1 MLLTRLVDA
10 SNEVAGLR
18 GRKAKVAVLAKVLTQ
33 AEGQIG
39 LAAVLLAGE
48 LPDGRIGVGPSQL
61 VAVGGTEPADE
72 PSLTLTR
79 LRQDLSEI
87 ASIRGKG
94 SKARRQAALTAMW
107 SASTPSEQDFLGRLL
122 FGELR
127 QGAQASLVTDAVAEA
142 TQEVLL

>member
-48 LPDGRIGVGPSQL
+48 LPDGRIGV
-61 VAVGGTEPADE
+61 AIMN
-72 PSLTLTR
+72 
-79 LRQDLSEI
+79 LSDNPMDIYE
-87 ASIRGKG
+87 
-94 SKARRQAALTAMW
+94 
-107 SASTPSEQDFLGRLL
+107 LGRHKPCN
-122 FGELR
+122 
-127 QGAQASLVTDAVAEA
+127 QTPLVPYTPVSA
-142 TQEVLL
+142 LH